1 MGKLFDALVDVTV
14 DNLKL
19 RPIGSHE
26 YLTAKA
32 LATYLSLLIKNQY
45 SLKNTLDFARQL
57 DRHTLEDDET
67 LVSYDVSRVAV
78 HCHTP

>member
-32 LATYLSLLIKNQY
+32 LATNLSLLTKNQY
-45 SLKNTLDFARQL
+45 SLKNTLDFAR
-57 DRHTLEDDET
+57 
-67 LVSYDVSRVAV
+67 
-78 HCHTP
+78 